1 MKGYR
6 INGICWI
13 LSDRL
18 KEKEWTVALE
28 PKIKSTDG
36 KTFIRDIIVVKDRKA
51 VVIDPTIIYE
61 NSDNSLQSANKAKV
75 QKYSPLNNEIKT
87 LYGVDKVEFHGLA
100 IGGRGGWCWQNTKC
114 LTSIGL

>member
-1 MKGYR
+1 MKDYR
-6 INGICWI
+6 INGIYWI

-36 KTFIRDIIVVKDRKA
+36 KTFIPDIIAVNERKA

-75 QKYSPLNNEIKT
+75 QKYSPLNNEIKHFT
-87 LYGVDKVEFHGLA
+87 E
-100 IGGRGGWCWQNTKC
+100 
-114 LTSIGL
+114 

>member
-1 MKGYR
+1 M
-6 INGICWI
+6 
-13 LSDRL
+13 
-18 KEKEWTVALE
+18 ALE
-28 PKIKSTDG
+28 PKIKSTDE
-36 KTFIRDIIVVKDRKA
+36 KTVIPDIIAVKDRKA